1 MDEIRAAD
9 QRILRVVTVSQWV
22 ALTLGIIAGI
32 VASEGA
38 TESYVAAAAGG
49 LYVLTTTALP
59 PTAFL
64 RPLVLE
70 AVSLVGS
77 LLTMTAVALTG
88 GTASP
93 YILLSIIPPVAAAV
107 LGGFRPGVATA
118 TLNGA
123 LLLAVAI
130 SSPRYSVVSA
140 IGTAILYQILVLTV
154 GQIRRIL
161 LDIENRAEAL
171 EATSAEASR
180 RVAELE
186 STYDLLTRLA
196 EMAST
201 NTGPIAVGQAALE
214 TVTSRIPGSAG
225 SAVLSTPTGPVVIAR
240 IGTGDDHPH
249 RRRVPLRVGTRTV
262 GAVLLSSNE
271 PLTDEDLESLD
282 GVLSPVA
289 LSFANVLLLQEV
301 ASTAIKEER
310 SRLAREL
317 HDEIGPTL
325 ATLGLALDTAVV
337 QADDGDIA
345 RHLAEL
351 RGSVADL
358 VDDVRSTVAD
368 LRSERHG
375 SLVTRLAEASHA
387 MSPPPTVEL
396 SLDERRPPR
405 PSIVEDVSAIII
417 EAIRNAH
424 QHSGGTSVKVRGWCD
439 FDRGRL
445 VVVDDGR
452 GFDPHA
458 EHSGHFGLVG
468 IQERAIRAGAVLDVA
483 SDARGTRLTLE
494 WGDR

>member
-1 MDEIRAAD
+1 MAEIRITD
-9 QRILRVVTVSQWV
+9 RRILRVLTLSQWV
-22 ALTLGIIAGI
+22 ALTIGI
-32 VASEGA
+32 VAGIFSTDGSL
-38 TESYVAAAAGG
+38 ESYVAAAAGG
-49 LYVLTTTALP
+49 LYVLATTALP
-59 PTAFL
+59 VTAFD
-64 RPLVLE
+64 RPMVLE
-70 AVSLVGS
+70 SVSLVGS

-88 GTASP
+88 GTSSP
-93 YILLSIIPPVAAAV
+93 YVLLSIFPPIAAAV
-107 LGGFRPGVATA
+107 LGGLRPGIATA

-123 LLLAVAI
+123 LLFAVAI
-130 SSPRYSVVSA
+130 SSPRYSIVSA
-140 IGTAILYQILVLTV
+140 IATAALYQILVLTV

-161 LDIENRAEAL
+161 VDIESRASEL
-171 EATSAEASR
+171 EASSAEANR

-249 RRRVPLRVGTRTV
+249 RRRVPLRVGTRHV
-262 GAVLLSSNE
+262 GAVLLSSDE
-271 PLTDEDLESLD
+271 PLTDENIESLD
-282 GVLSPVA
+282 GVLKPVA

-301 ASTAIKEER
+301 ANTAVKEER

-345 RHLAEL
+345 RHLTEL

-358 VDDVRSTVAD
+358 VDDVRTTVAD

-375 SLVTRLAEASHA
+375 SLVTRLTEASHS
-387 MSPPPTVEL
+387 MPPPPVIEIT
-396 SLDERRPPR
+396 LDERRPPR
-405 PSIVEDVSAIII
+405 PSIIEDLGAIVI

-424 QHSGGTSVKVRGWCD
+424 QHSGGSTVKVRGWCD

-445 VVVDDGR
+445 IVDDDGG

-468 IQERAIRAGAVLDVA
+468 IQERAARVGANLDIA
-483 SDARGTRLTLE
+483 SDARGARVTLE
-494 WGDR
+494 WGD